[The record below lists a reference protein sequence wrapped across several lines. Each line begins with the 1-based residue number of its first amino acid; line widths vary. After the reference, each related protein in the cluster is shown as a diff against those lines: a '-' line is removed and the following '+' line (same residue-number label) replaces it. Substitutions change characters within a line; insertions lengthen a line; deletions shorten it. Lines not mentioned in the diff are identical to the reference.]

1 MLAAMTAKELRDWEA
16 YYQTEPFGE
25 QRADLRNGILCSLT
39 DACHRTKGQPQPP
52 SAYMPFV
59 KSGKPQRQSIEDQKA
74 IFARAQAA
82 WGRKGK

>member
-1 MLAAMTAKELRDWEA
+1 MLACMTAKELRDWEA
-16 YYQTEPFGE
+16 YYQVEPFGD

-39 DACHRTKGQPQPP
+39 DACHRTKGQPRPP

-59 KSGKPQRQSIEDQKA
+59 KASEKRQSIKDQKA

-82 WGRKGK
+82 WNRKGK